1 MGKNYSGFLPN
12 LLIFKDSMDIF
23 FGSIPS
29 IPDLTHPNELM
40 ELGSIV
46 IKILTQLAIF
56 LIAIGVIL
64 SLINW
69 SVKKPGDSISIP
81 AIKTPLEQYLK
92 WMQTLPHLI
101 LIVLV
106 ITSGF
111 FLCSTLANRY
121 HNWEQQRITKIA
133 TTVAGERL
141 EQTAPKI
148 RYEIEEPFTDYQYIE
163 GKTIEIKSTRIVS
176 RWMTLAGSKIQVK
189 INQTTSPDTKQWIYS
204 IDFVG
209 EYQVKNQLK
218 GVSDFFFEVPPPY
231 GYLLLQDFQVEQNGK
246 PLVQVNPGDYGF
258 PFKLSPGATTNFKVS
273 YQAQGAPR
281 WVYQPGDQL
290 LSNFSLNV
298 LANFPD
304 AEFAGAVPTVTKE
317 GKENRQLS
325 WVYEGNISVKNPLGI
340 FTATD
345 PIRNTGVIPRLL
357 LLAPAIFLWWIILL
371 YLSLPLTLPDVAIVA
386 GLFFACLLTLTYS
399 SRLID
404 AKLAW
409 MLISPLL
416 LLAVWG
422 LGKNRQGSWVA
433 IICTISGGILPL
445 FGLLIPYSGITL
457 SLAGLL
463 SGIWLAF
470 QHWYELGKR
479 KI

>member
-1 MGKNYSGFLPN
+1 MNMFL
-12 LLIFKDSMDIF
+12 S
-23 FGSIPS
+23 SIPS
-29 IPDLTHPNELM
+29 IPDLTHPNELI
-40 ELGSIV
+40 ELGSMAVKVLIN
-46 IKILTQLAIF
+46 LAIF
-56 LIAIGVIL
+56 IAVMGVIL

-69 SVKKPGDSISIP
+69 SVKKPGDSISLP
-81 AIKTPLEQYLK
+81 VIKTTLEQYLK

-121 HNWEQQRITKIA
+121 HNWEQQQITQIA

-141 EQTAPKI
+141 EQTAPRI
-148 RYEIEEPFTDYQYIE
+148 RYEIEEPFTDYRYVD
-163 GKTIEIKSTRIVS
+163 GKTIEIKSTHIVP
-176 RWMTLAGSKIQVK
+176 RWMTLAGSQVEVK

-204 IDFVG
+204 VDFVG

-218 GVSDFFFEVPPPY
+218 GISEFFFEVPPPY

-258 PFKLSPGATTNFKVS
+258 PFKLPPGKTTNFKVS

-290 LSNFSLNV
+290 LSNFRLNV
-298 LANFPD
+298 LAQFPN

-317 GKENRQLS
+317 GGENRQLS

-340 FTATD
+340 FTATS
-345 PIRNTGVIPRLL
+345 PIHNTGVIPRLL

-371 YLSLPLTLPDVAIVA
+371 YLSLPLSLRDVAIVA

-399 SRLID
+399 SRFLD

-409 MLISPLL
+409 MLISPVL

-422 LGKNRQGSWVA
+422 LGKNRQAAWVA
-433 IICTISGGILPL
+433 IICTISGGILPIL
-445 FGLLIPYSGITL
+445 GLLVPYSGITL

-463 SGIWLAF
+463 SGIWLAV
-470 QHWYELGKR
+470 QHWYELGNQKNLI
-479 KI
+479 K